1 MRESVRDHDRLEHI
15 VEAIDNILEF
25 SEGKTVEE
33 MEANKLIY
41 YGIVKNIE
49 IIGEAAYK
57 LTNAFRH
64 QHSETLWD
72 VIMKMRHILVHDYYQ
87 IDCQSVWKVVKED
100 LHPLREQVIR
110 YLTETDWDAWEKNEV
125 VIVETATHK
134 SLTQTAIR
142 MKQCGYE
149 TDEICKITGLSREEI
164 EGL

>member
-1 MRESVRDHDRLEHI
+1 MREPVRDHDRLEHI
-15 VEAIDNILEF
+15 VEAIDNILDF
-25 SEGKTVEE
+25 ADGKTMQE

-57 LTNAFRH
+57 LTNAFRSH
-64 QHSETLWD
+64 HTDTPWE

-87 IDCQSVWKVVKED
+87 IDCQSVWKVIKED
-100 LHPLREQVIR
+100 LRPLREQVSR
-110 YLTETDWDAWEKNEV
+110 YLVETDWNAWEKNDV

-142 MKQCGYE
+142 MKQRGYE